1 MLTVNYH
8 HRKLHRIQSLWKIQI
23 LRGEGEVYV
32 ALMSEIKSCSYTF
45 KCRPSAETCQS
56 SWRKHHQ
63 NIVQNNIPKLMLCIP
78 TWSVLFHIKWYPTL
92 FKVTNINKYSKII
105 FHCTNHKFPSYP
117 ICASLLIVTFDEKIY
132 TDRHNLSIVFTS
144 CAMCKERIKDE
155 GNTHHT
161 INDSHFILNV
171 MPRYSAK
178 KAY

>member
-117 ICASLLIVTFDEKIY
+117 KQSHSAPRSYSSRLTRKYRRTDTIFLLYSLLALCVK
-132 TDRHNLSIVFTS
+132 N
-144 CAMCKERIKDE
+144 A
-155 GNTHHT
+155 
-161 INDSHFILNV
+161 
-171 MPRYSAK
+171 
-178 KAY
+178 